1 MYYAVVK
8 LGEFSLVPTVGCT
21 YKVTCNAL
29 QLIKVLAVALR
40 ALLKVLYRVL
50 MTAVETTVAVVVY

>member
-8 LGEFSLVPTVGCT
+8 LGEFRLVPTVGCT
-21 YKVTCNAL
+21 YKVTCNTL
-29 QLIKVLAVALR
+29 QLVKVLTVALW
-40 ALLKVLYRVL
+40 ALLKILCRVL